1 MFCPKCKAEYREG
14 FLKCAKCKIDL
25 VPELPL
31 EQEQHAKPE
40 QYTEYEY
47 INLVNIVTYPSRH
60 EAELSK
66 GLLSA
71 NGIDAVVKDGLEAVG
86 GAAPIF
92 KLLVKEKD
100 VEETKNILCET
111 DKIKEFKELEKNADR
126 YMLKQ
131 LLGFVLVIAAFII
144 ISRYGGRFHDFYI
157 LVLTGFL
164 FVMFI
169 HLLYKIYKKTLIKRS

>member
-31 EQEQHAKPE
+31 EQEQHTKPE

-60 EAELSK
+60 EAELVK
-66 GLLSA
+66 GLLSE
-71 NGIDAVVKDGLEAVG
+71 NGIDAVVKDGLETVG
-86 GAAPIF
+86 GAAPIYG
-92 KLLVKEKD
+92 LLVKEKD

-111 DKIKEFKELEKNADR
+111 DKIKEFKELEKSTDR
-126 YMLKQ
+126 YMFKQ
-131 LLGFVLVIAAFII
+131 LLGLVLVIASFII

-169 HLLYKIYKKTLIKRS
+169 HLIYKIYKKMRIKRS

>member
-71 NGIDAVVKDGLEAVG
+71 NGIDAVVKDGLDAVG